1 MINAGDFVGKKTG
14 FVKDHYEILEKIGD
28 GGFSKVYLA
37 IQKATGMQRIIK
49 VIKKDVDGS
58 FFKDEVLN
66 EINLLKQLDHP
77 NIMKVIEYFSSKSHL
92 YIIAEFLKGGEL
104 FDKILLEGFLSEKK
118 AAFIMT

>member
-1 MINAGDFVGKKTG
+1 
-14 FVKDHYEILEKIGD
+14 
-28 GGFSKVYLA
+28 
-37 IQKATGMQRIIK
+37 MQRIIK